1 VSKIRLTPNAS
12 GTGTVTLTVPS
23 TSTDRTITLPDTTGT
38 LLDSSGQGVDT
49 WYLTANKTASGTVA
63 DLTANWARL
72 NDTNTANGID
82 GLDGVLGSAMSESGG
97 IFTFPKTGI
106 WRVEFHPSVS
116 GTTSNDT
123 WYPAIYHTDD
133 NYTTEGRYALGLQG
147 VVSGIISSMHHVEI
161 FDIQDVSTH
170 KVRFWVGSLSSGKV
184 EGNTDYM
191 RTWAIFTRL
200 GDT

>member
-1 VSKIRLTPNAS
+1 MS
-12 GTGTVTLTVPS
+12 VTISSTAINNLTVPS
-23 TSTDRTITLPDTTGT
+23 NTGT
-38 LLDSSGQGVDT
+38 ILDTSNTTFFGTDT
-49 WYLTANKTASGTVA
+49 WYLTANKTASATVA

-72 NDTNTANGID
+72 NDNNTSNAT
-82 GLDGVLGSAMSESGG
+82 DGVDGVIGSAMSESGG
-97 IFTFPKTGI
+97 IFTFPSTGI

-123 WYPAIYHTDD
+123 WYPVIYHTDD

-147 VVSGIISSMHHVEI
+147 VVSGYISGLHHVEI
-161 FDIQDVSTH
+161 FDIQDVTTH

-191 RTWAIFTRL
+191 RTWVIFTRL